1 MLVTNRD
8 CVIADYSISSYAKI
22 WAEKRPFGYQDFVL
36 FVYLNGLS
44 ADNKAWYFDKWSTY
58 PFTILYDNA
67 EKFNEENAPYPEQLI
82 ISPEGF
88 RNKRE
93 DYTENCDEL
102 WTTELKKFNTTYIAT
117 VDADLEIL
125 DADFYFYLVS
135 QLEQHIN
142 YIGASSSYS
151 KTSIEYDTYSKRQI
165 ELQERNH
172 TWFCIYRKEAFSL
185 STVSHFYYQDL
196 TPEGKVAAFDSA
208 AFFQHDLRKNH
219 HFDFAT
225 LPKAFRSS
233 FVHYGAASKNRS
245 LTRDNISLYRRAFLF
260 AHIGLMHG
268 KESLFSGLINK
279 VVRKAGG
286 YFFGRY
292 LKKFTIERST
302 YIYDEPA

>member
-1 MLVTNRD
+1 M
-8 CVIADYSISSYAKI
+8 IADYAIDSFSKI
-22 WAEKRPFGYQDFVL
+22 WALKKPFGYEDFVL

-44 ADNKAWYFDKWSTY
+44 SENKACYFEKWSGY
-58 PFTILYDNA
+58 PFATLYDNA
-67 EKFNEENAPYPEQLI
+67 EKFNEDNAPYPEQLI

-102 WTTELKKFNTTYIAT
+102 WTTELKKFNTSYIAT
-117 VDADLEIL
+117 VDADFEIL

-135 QLEQHIN
+135 QLEHQPN

-151 KTSIEYDTYSKRQI
+151 KTAIEYDTYSKRYI

-185 STVSHFYYQDL
+185 STVSHFYYQEI
-196 TPEGKVAAFDSA
+196 TKEGKVAAFDSA
-208 AFFQHDLRKNH
+208 AFFQHDLRANH
-219 HFDFAT
+219 HFEFTT
-225 LPKAFRSS
+225 LPRAFKSS

-245 LTRDNISLYRRAFLF
+245 LTRKNISFYRHAFML
-260 AHIGLMHG
+260 AHAGLIHG
-268 KESLFSGLINK
+268 KENFFSGLINK
-279 VVRKAGG
+279 LVRKASSC
-286 YFFGRY
+286 FFGKY
-292 LKKFTIERST
+292 LKRFTIERST